1 MKKRL
6 EFARKASDVFFYAF
20 LFGMCF
26 SLGAMFV
33 SDRPFRC
40 FACVL
45 ICMIMTCLM
54 AMVYVRVD
62 QTLKVTRIDEKREK
76 KAA

>member
-6 EFARKASDVFFYAF
+6 EFVKRASDVFFCAF

-33 SDRPFRC
+33 SDRPIRS

-45 ICMIMTCLM
+45 ICMVMTCLM
-54 AMVYVRVD
+54 AMIYVRVD
-62 QTLKVTRIDEKREK
+62 KMLKVTRIDEKREK